1 MTGAP
6 DSLLTG
12 PGGCRALPTP
22 SSILGPSSAARVSSA
37 LAIQHRSPAAHCHS
51 ATLLSLHRVSRAP
64 LTVGGLL
71 ALCCICGLV
80 GGGIFLIM
88 KKKKE
93 GGAAGGGQAQGG
105 VALSA
110 PVAAAVDTKI

>member
-1 MTGAP
+1 MAW
-6 DSLLTG
+6 
-12 PGGCRALPTP
+12 
-22 SSILGPSSAARVSSA
+22 VSNA
-37 LAIQHRSPAAHCHS
+37 LATPFQHGPPARTLSAHRHRR
-51 ATLLSLHRVSRAP
+51 ATLLSLHRASRAS

-88 KKKKE
+88 KKNKK
-93 GGAAGGGQAQGG
+93 GAAAGGGQAQGG

>member
-1 MTGAP
+1 M
-6 DSLLTG
+6 
-12 PGGCRALPTP
+12 
-22 SSILGPSSAARVSSA
+22 
-37 LAIQHRSPAAHCHS
+37 
-51 ATLLSLHRVSRAP
+51 
-64 LTVGGLL
+64 L